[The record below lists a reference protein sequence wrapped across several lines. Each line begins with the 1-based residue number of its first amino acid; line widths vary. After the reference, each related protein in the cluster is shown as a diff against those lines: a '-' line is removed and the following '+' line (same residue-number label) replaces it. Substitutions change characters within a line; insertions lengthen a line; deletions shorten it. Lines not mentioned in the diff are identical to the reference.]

1 MGAKTN
7 VVIGAMAAGGLLLGG
22 GSVAYQVVMNQKAHE
37 VEGTSS
43 TVDLSNVAG
52 YAPLDSDKALEL
64 GHALTGG
71 NTMIVW
77 HTGKM
82 LGATRHDYNGTW
94 SQLTGAV
101 VYDPSKQTLKA
112 LDVRV
117 LLEGF
122 IGYADEFPPAPSGL
136 TNTVL
141 GKGIPPTE
149 PWWDYT
155 AHPEATLTATE
166 FYNRVDLPEAGE
178 YANAPEGWTHLI
190 RGTFQLN
197 GVSNEVEIP
206 ATVEFIGEELVL
218 TVGFTVSREAYN
230 VNGGSVPG
238 SVVDDVVNIRAT
250 IESSAKEDIVVATL
264 SRYGETIA
272 AQEQQ
277 IARLEGQADQLRALL
292 DRVDGIETQLASG
305 ATGGNT
311 PAVDVSALPA
321 RFTDT
326 VTYPNKQPIPF
337 DMVLVPGDAAAGI
350 APFYMSTHE
359 VTWDMF
365 YDWSYRTDIDAN
377 TAAELENQDLR
388 PSTLYGDSDQLKIGL
403 GDRPAISMSWRTAQA
418 FCKWLSEETGR
429 SYRLPTEAEWRLAVE
444 LGGGIPSDPA
454 SMLSQATFGDNADTQ
469 ASDPNDPFADPF
481 ADASDALKLTSPV
494 GSHPANALGIY
505 DLLGNAA
512 EWVADS
518 GNGRYVVG
526 GHFMLPLDAFT
537 AEWKSVEDQNI
548 WNETYPQ
555 KPNSRFWYRDH
566 YYQGI
571 RLVCDPVNLPE

>member
-52 YAPLDSDKALEL
+52 YAPQPSDKTLEL

-101 VYDPSKQTLKA
+101 VYDPAKQTLKA

-122 IGYADEFPPAPSGL
+122 IGYADEYAPAPSGL

-305 ATGGNT
+305 ATGGNS

-337 DMVLVPGDAAAGI
+337 DMVLVPGDASAGI

-429 SYRLPTEAEWRLAVE
+429 NYRLPTEAEWRLAVE